1 MGVINKTLKFI
12 VPFMAVGLVITGC
25 ANVGPVGTGVEVG
38 SVSESDVEKETSKL
52 NEKMDEEFSL
62 EDGEEVD
69 ESEETEDSIY
79 SDHTNM
85 KFGKFTLNGISEN
98 NNMVTL
104 VVEEKAFVTPG
115 DKKLIEKYGLPSD
128 LNGYDYEIV
137 SIGEPEL
144 ICAFKTDCPCI
155 MFDYEKME
163 AKKVDWDTFGDH
175 MLDLEFS
182 HYDEE
187 SGETILE
194 DGSMREIWA
203 YYTVDD
209 EGFMTNIEEVYIP

>member
-12 VPFMAVGLVITGC
+12 VPFMALGLIITGC
-25 ANVGPVGTGVEVG
+25 ANAGPVGAGTETG
-38 SVSESDVEKETSKL
+38 SVSESSVEKEESNQ
-52 NEKMDEEFSL
+52 NEDPDEELSL
-62 EDGEEVD
+62 EAGEEVD
-69 ESEETEDSIY
+69 KSAETEDNIY

-85 KFGKFTLNGISEN
+85 KFGKFTLNGISKN

-104 VVEEKAFVTPG
+104 VVEEKAFVTPS

-175 MLDLEFS
+175 MLDLEYS

-194 DGSMREIWA
+194 DGAMRSIWA
-203 YYTVDD
+203 YYTVDED
-209 EGFMTNIEEVYIP
+209 GFMTNIEEVYIP